1 MATHSRLLPGK
12 SHGQRSLVGCSPW
25 GCEESDTTERLHF
38 HCSLSCI
45 AEGTGNPLQCSR
57 LENPK
62 DGGAW
67 WAAVHGVAQSRKRLK
82 RLSSRSSSSRG
93 GLAVF
98 VFPLE
103 KWSCINFVSCLR
115 VFSSPFVKSP
125 FRNLLSLF
133 GLGFVWFS
141 VYLLLTQY
149 FFPFYPVL
157 LNNTIDI
164 RNKFLD
170 QTVKEKYKF
179 FLNDQV
185 LLFWNK

>member
-1 MATHSRLLPGK
+1 M
-12 SHGQRSLVGCSPW
+12 
-25 GCEESDTTERLHF
+25 
-38 HCSLSCI
+38 
-45 AEGTGNPLQCSR
+45 
-57 LENPK
+57 
-62 DGGAW
+62 
-67 WAAVHGVAQSRKRLK
+67 
-82 RLSSRSSSSRG
+82 
-93 GLAVF
+93 
-98 VFPLE
+98 
-103 KWSCINFVSCLR
+103 SCLR

-185 LLFWNK
+185 LLF